1 MQFNAISFNVVIRNQ
16 KCSIFG
22 NLACSNIGNSPCII
36 FGNKSAATGVTGIKK
51 CSKNGNGSAVEMATI
66 IQ

>member
-1 MQFNAISFNVVIRNQ
+1 MILWDGGVI
-16 KCSIFG
+16 
-22 NLACSNIGNSPCII
+22 
-36 FGNKSAATGVTGIKK
+36 GIKK